1 MHIGSLGQSGSD
13 MEPLTFRNP
22 WIVSVTC
29 ARRRVPLWA
38 VLAIAGAALI
48 CGLIATPALHR
59 LWATLYLPAAPPL
72 ALSRTLLEAGVFF
85 PLYAC
90 ALGMQF
96 WEGRA
101 ARRTTGFARWEGL
114 VIGVGIGASASLAAI
129 LAASASGVVHPGA
142 GAQAIGFG
150 LLLASLLTAF
160 QAFGEEIFFR
170 GWLQP
175 LLGAN
180 IGLKAGL
187 VLTAGVFAGAHL
199 ITQSLSVV
207 AIVNIF
213 AAGLLFGLLALRTG
227 GLAAPFGAHA
237 VWNWLEQS
245 VMGLMPNPGSD
256 PLGSFFD
263 FDLVGPPLLSGGEDG
278 LDGSLLV
285 TLVLAVAIAGVA
297 LIKPAEAGGEAMA
310 QAAPFRGHPRRK

>member
-1 MHIGSLGQSGSD
+1 
-13 MEPLTFRNP
+13 MEPLTFRNA
-22 WIVSVTC
+22 WIASVTS

-48 CGLIATPALHR
+48 CGLIATPALYR
-59 LWATLYLPAAPPL
+59 LWAELYLPTAPPL
-72 ALSRTLLEAGVFF
+72 ALSRTLLEAGVFL

-90 ALGMQF
+90 AFGMQF

-101 ARRTTGFARWEGL
+101 ARRASEFAGWQGL
-114 VIGVGIGASASLAAI
+114 VIGVGIGAFASLAAI
-129 LAASASGVVHPGA
+129 LAASTSGMVHPGA

-150 LLLASLLTAF
+150 LLLASALTAF

-175 LLGAN
+175 LLGAKV
-180 IGLKAGL
+180 GLKAGL
-187 VLTAGVFAGAHL
+187 ALTAGLFAGAHL
-199 ITQSLSVV
+199 ITQSFGVV
-207 AIVNIF
+207 AVVNIF

-285 TLVLAVAIAGVA
+285 TLVLTVAIGGVA
-297 LIKPAEAGGEAMA
+297 LIKPEAGGEARA
-310 QAAPFRGHPRRK
+310 QAAPVQGRPRRK